1 MSKQSNIELN
11 QEVILD
17 QLTEVAELISKN
29 NLESKF
35 NEMQEMQMLSAKSVD
50 KRLVHLEQR
59 LGEMQDFLNT
69 IIKNQSVV
77 DKLLS
82 KSEHDAYASK
92 VNTSINH
99 LNDKIQ
105 KVTKRQ
111 SIHIKKLNSIQKSI
125 DNQIKKGILPLVLY
139 VVMTSVILIGDD
151 MYEFILLIWNLF

>member
-35 NEMQEMQMLSAKSVD
+35 NEIQEMQMLSSQSVD
-50 KRLVHLEQR
+50 IRLVHLEQR
-59 LGEMQDFLNT
+59 LGEMQNFLNT
-69 IIKNQSVV
+69 IIKNQSTV

-82 KSEHDAYASK
+82 KSEHNAYASK
-92 VNTSINH
+92 VNTNINH

-111 SIHIKKLNSIQKSI
+111 SVHIKKSNSIQKSF
-125 DNQIKKGILPLVLY
+125 DTHIKKGIVPLVLY
-139 VVMTSVILIGDD
+139 VSVTLIIVMGDYID
-151 MYEFILLIWNLF
+151 KCISLIWNLF